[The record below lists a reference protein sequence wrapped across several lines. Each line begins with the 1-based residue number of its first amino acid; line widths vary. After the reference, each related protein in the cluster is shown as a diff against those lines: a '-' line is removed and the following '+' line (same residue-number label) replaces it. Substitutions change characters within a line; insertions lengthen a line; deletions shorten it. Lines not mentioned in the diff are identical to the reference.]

1 MKLFKL
7 TVSACALAAAV
18 SFTACDD
25 SSSASDE
32 GKVSYD
38 CSVKDGVKVA
48 YPKGGESFKIGD
60 TITVVYGADVED
72 SGYRIL
78 LKTDEDDAG
87 MDMLDESLDPA
98 HLDGKT
104 CNEQKVVLKMDF
116 LPDSVELPL
125 LKALIRVSPYN
136 KTAKGANSG
145 SFKLAE

>member
-60 TITVVYGADVED
+60 TITVVFGADVED

-78 LKTDEDDAG
+78 LRRMKMMPVWICWMNPLILPIWMER
-87 MDMLDESLDPA
+87 PA
-98 HLDGKT
+98 MSRK
-104 CNEQKVVLKMDF
+104 
-116 LPDSVELPL
+116 S
-125 LKALIRVSPYN
+125 S
-136 KTAKGANSG
+136 
-145 SFKLAE
+145 